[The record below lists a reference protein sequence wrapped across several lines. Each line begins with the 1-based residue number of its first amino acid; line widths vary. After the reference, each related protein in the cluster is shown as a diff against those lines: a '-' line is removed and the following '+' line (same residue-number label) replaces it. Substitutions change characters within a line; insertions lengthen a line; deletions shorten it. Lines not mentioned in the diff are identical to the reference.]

1 MSGNV
6 STLSTPTPQVPEG
19 SGVGVG
25 VRTRNG
31 DLLRNVFLKSLRD
44 QIKPILGWGLGL
56 AALAWLTLIFY
67 PEVSKLG
74 QGFND
79 LLKSMPY
86 LGTLLGDVDSFT
98 TIGGYVTSQ
107 LLSYM
112 PLLLSIYAMLVA
124 TSNIT
129 GEVENGT
136 IDFLLAHPTPR
147 WRVVLE
153 KYAAMLVAILA
164 ICVILGLGMS
174 IGGLSIGQGVPVT
187 TWLLSALNIFPIT
200 LFYASVTFALACAL
214 RGRGIPLGVGAG
226 LAVAG
231 FILNGIAPL
240 VEGLKAYR
248 VLTIYYLFS
257 ASKPFS
263 TGLNWLYTGILLVGS
278 LLFLGLAL
286 ITFERRDITG

>member
-1 MSGNV
+1 MSGKV
-6 STLSTPTPQVPEG
+6 STLSTPRPQVPEG
-19 SGVGVG
+19 NVVA
-25 VRTRNG
+25 RTATG
-31 DLLRNVFLKSLRD
+31 YLLNSVFLKSLRD
-44 QIKPILGWGLGL
+44 QLKSILGWGVGL
-56 AALAWLTLIFY
+56 AALAWMTLIFY

-86 LGTLLGDVDSFT
+86 LGTMLGDVDSFT

-112 PLLLSIYAMLVA
+112 PLLLGVYGMMVA
-124 TSNIT
+124 TSTIT
-129 GEVENGT
+129 GEVERGT
-136 IDFLLAHPTPR
+136 IDFLLAHPIPR
-147 WRVVLE
+147 WRVILE

-164 ICVILGLGMS
+164 ICVLLGIGMA
-174 IGGLSIGQGVPVT
+174 IGGLSIGQDVPVT
-187 TWLLSALNIFPIT
+187 TWLFSALNIFPIT

-214 RGRGIPLGVGAG
+214 RGRGIPLGAGAG

-231 FILNGIAPL
+231 FILNGLAPL

-263 TGLNWLYTGILLVGS
+263 TGINWLYVGILLISS
-278 LLFLGLAL
+278 LFFLGLAL

>member
-1 MSGNV
+1 M
-6 STLSTPTPQVPEG
+6 P
-19 SGVGVG
+19 
-25 VRTRNG
+25 RNG
-31 DLLRNVFLKSLRD
+31 YLLRSVFLKSLRD

-56 AALAWLTLIFY
+56 GALAWLTLLFY

-74 QGFND
+74 QSFND

-107 LLSYM
+107 LLSIM
-112 PLLLSIYAMLVA
+112 PLVLSIYAMLVA

-129 GEVENGT
+129 GEIDSGT
-136 IDFLLAHPTPR
+136 IDFLLAHPVTR
-147 WRVVLE
+147 WRVILE
-153 KYAAMLVAILA
+153 KYAAMVVAILV
-164 ICVILGLGMS
+164 ICVVFGLGMW
-174 IGGLSIGQGVPVT
+174 IGGLSIGQDVPLF

-214 RGRGIPLGVGAG
+214 RGRGVPLGVGVG
-226 LAVAG
+226 LAVVG
-231 FILNGIAPL
+231 FILNGLAPL
-240 VEGLKAYR
+240 VEGLKPYR

-263 TGLNWLYTGILLVGS
+263 SGFNWLYASVLLVGS

>member
-1 MSGNV
+1 MSGKAA
-6 STLSTPTPQVPEG
+6 TLSTPTPQAPER
-19 SGVGVG
+19 SGVV
-25 VRTRNG
+25 TPRNSYM
-31 DLLRNVFLKSLRD
+31 LSSVFLKSLRD
-44 QIKPILGWGLGL
+44 QVKSILAWGLGL
-56 AALAWLTLIFY
+56 GALAWLTLIFY

-86 LGTLLGDVDSFT
+86 LGSLLGDVDSFT

-112 PLLLSIYAMLVA
+112 PIVLSIYAMLVA

-129 GEVENGT
+129 GEIESGT
-136 IDFLLAHPTPR
+136 IDFLLGHPVPR
-147 WRVVLE
+147 WRVIVE

-164 ICVILGLGMS
+164 ICAIFGLGMW
-174 IGGLSIGQGVPVT
+174 IGALSVGQDVPAA
-187 TWLLSALNIFPIT
+187 TWLLAALNIFPIT

-231 FILNGIAPL
+231 FILNGLAPL
-240 VEGLKAYR
+240 VEGLKPYR

-263 TGLNWLYTGILLVGS
+263 TGFDWLYTSILLAGS

>member
-1 MSGNV
+1 MSGKV
-6 STLSTPTPQVPEG
+6 AMLSAPTPQAPER
-19 SGVGVG
+19 SGVIAP
-25 VRTRNG
+25 RNSYM
-31 DLLRNVFLKSLRD
+31 LRSIFLKSLRD
-44 QIKPILGWGLGL
+44 QIKPILSWGLGL
-56 AALAWLTLIFY
+56 GALAWLTLIFY

-112 PLLLSIYAMLVA
+112 PLVLSIYAMLVA

-129 GEVENGT
+129 GEIESRT

-147 WRVVLE
+147 WRVIVE
-153 KYAAMLVAILA
+153 KYAAMVVAILA
-164 ICVILGLGMS
+164 ICVIFGLGMWT
-174 IGGLSIGQGVPVT
+174 GGLSVGQDVPAT
-187 TWLLSALNIFPIT
+187 TWLLAALNIFPIT
-200 LFYASVTFALACAL
+200 LFYASVTFALACVL
-214 RGRGIPLGVGAG
+214 RGRGVPLGVGAG

-231 FILNGIAPL
+231 FILNGLAPL
-240 VEGLKAYR
+240 VEGLKPYR
-248 VLTIYYLFS
+248 PLTIYYLFS

-263 TGLNWLYTGILLVGS
+263 TGLDWPYTGILLAGS
-278 LLFLGLAL
+278 LVFLGLAL
-286 ITFERRDITG
+286 FTFERRDITG

>member
-1 MSGNV
+1 MSGKV
-6 STLSTPTPQVPEG
+6 STLSTPRPQAPDG
-19 SGVGVG
+19 SGVMA
-25 VRTRNG
+25 RTGNG
-31 DLLRNVFLKSLRD
+31 YLLHSVFLKSLRD
-44 QIKPILGWGLGL
+44 QFKSILGWGVGL
-56 AALAWLTLIFY
+56 AALAWMTLIFY

-86 LGTLLGDVDSFT
+86 LGTMLGDVDSFT

-112 PLLLSIYAMLVA
+112 PLLLGVYGMMVA
-124 TSNIT
+124 TSTIT
-129 GEVENGT
+129 GEVERGT
-136 IDFLLAHPTPR
+136 IDFLLAHPIPR
-147 WRVVLE
+147 WRVILE

-164 ICVILGLGMS
+164 ICLLLGIGMA
-174 IGGLSIGQGVPVT
+174 IGGLSIGQDVPVT
-187 TWLLSALNIFPIT
+187 TWLFSALNIFPIT

-231 FILNGIAPL
+231 FILNGLAPL

-263 TGLNWLYTGILLVGS
+263 TGINWFYVGILLIGS